1 MSKKTKTKRPMRRLK
16 RGEVTDNLS
25 IYDGTTAIGTIVRF
39 GADYCAFNLREELVG
54 SFTDLKDAVQSLPK
68 AKEAA

>member
-1 MSKKTKTKRPMRRLK
+1 MSKKTKTKRPPRRLK

-39 GADYCAFNLREELVG
+39 GADYCAFDMREELVG
-54 SFTDLKDAVQSLPK
+54 SFPDLKDAVMALPK
-68 AKEAA
+68 VKAA